1 MKGFRAHI
9 LVGKA
14 FCLLGLALL
23 TGCYSVNTAYQG
35 EFSGFKMPGT
45 TDVSSMSREQIH
57 SAIEVAYLDGELTSE
72 QARKAHLQLDV
83 KGHLTQ
89 EQVAVISRD
98 RLAKRDA
105 YETSKEQLDVVR
117 DVFGTGSSAVS
128 DINYM
133 KNTISDIFH

>member
-1 MKGFRAHI
+1 MKKLYTKI
-9 LVGKA
+9 LSLFGVV
-14 FCLLGLALL
+14 LL
-23 TGCYSVNTAYQG
+23 TGCYSVNTAQQS
-35 EFSGFKMPGT
+35 EFGGLKMPGT
-45 TDVSSMSREQIH
+45 MDVSSMSRDQIH
-57 SAIEVAYLDGELTSE
+57 SVIEVAYLDGELTSE

-89 EQVAVISRD
+89 EQVAVINRD

-117 DVFGTGSSAVS
+117 DVFGTGSSALGDV
-128 DINYM
+128 NYM

>member
-1 MKGFRAHI
+1 MKLYGAKIFS
-9 LVGKA
+9 
-14 FCLLGLALL
+14 LLGILLL
-23 TGCYSVNTAYQG
+23 TGCYSVNPAYQN
-35 EFSGFKMPGT
+35 EFGGFKMPGT
-45 TDVSSMSREQIH
+45 TDVSSMSREQMH
-57 SAIEVAYLDGELTSE
+57 SAIEVAYLDGELTAE
-72 QARKAHLQLDV
+72 QSRKAHLQLDV

-89 EQVAVISRD
+89 EQIAVINRD

-117 DVFGTGSSAVS
+117 DVFGTGSSTLG

>member
-1 MKGFRAHI
+1 MKSFSLKI
-9 LVGKA
+9 
-14 FCLLGLALL
+14 FSLLGLAIL
-23 TGCYSVNTAYQG
+23 TGCYSVNTAHQN
-35 EFSGFKMPGT
+35 EFGGFKMAGT
-45 TDVSSMSREQIH
+45 ADVSSMSREQLH

-89 EQVAVISRD
+89 EQVAVINRD

-105 YETSKEQLDVVR
+105 YETSKEQLDIVR
-117 DVFGTGSSAVS
+117 DVFGTGSSAFS

>member
-1 MKGFRAHI
+1 MKGFRAKII
-9 LVGKA
+9 LAKA
-14 FCLLGLALL
+14 FSLLSLALL
-23 TGCYSVNTAYQG
+23 TGCYSVNTAHQS

-45 TDVSSMSREQIH
+45 TDISSMSREQMH

-89 EQVAVISRD
+89 EQVAVINRD

-117 DVFGTGSSAVS
+117 DVFGTGSSALS

>member
-1 MKGFRAHI
+1 MKSFSLKI
-9 LVGKA
+9 
-14 FCLLGLALL
+14 FSLLGLALL
-23 TGCYSVNTAYQG
+23 TGCYSVNTAHQS
-35 EFSGFKMPGT
+35 EFGGFKMAGT
-45 TDVSSMSREQIH
+45 ADVSSMSREQLH

-89 EQVAVISRD
+89 EQIAVINRD

-105 YETSKEQLDVVR
+105 YETSKEQLDIVR
-117 DVFGTGSSAVS
+117 DVFGTGSSALG

-133 KNTISDIFH
+133 KNTISNIFH